1 MTAPHWAPSLLGE
14 DVHMGRF
21 HFSAI
26 LLALGVLAAACSSD
40 TEVASDT
47 SGDTATTEAV
57 AEDTAADEPA
67 AEESAGDD
75 TSDEEPAA
83 ELEDEIVILCTV
95 AEEWCEADT
104 AAFAAETGINAEF
117 LRLSTGEAIARL
129 EAEGDD
135 PSFDVWFGGPSLGPA
150 TAALGGFI
158 DPYTSPNAA
167 DIPADLQSGDGT
179 WTGIY
184 VGALGFCSN
193 VEYLE
198 ELGVEPPVSYQ
209 DLLAPGLV
217 ENIAM
222 ADQRT
227 SGTAATAAANLVAL
241 LGSEDAALEYL
252 GELDANIF
260 QYTRSGSAP
269 GRMAAQGE
277 VAAAIIFSHDCVAF
291 EQETGVDLHVTFP
304 AEGTGYEV
312 GQVSVIANASS
323 PNAARAFV
331 DWALTPEAQEIAA
344 SVNQFQIP
352 SNPAAAVPEQ
362 AVSLDDVVL
371 APGYTPQLA
380 EDLRAGDFPERFANE
395 VRGGAQAPE

>member
-1 MTAPHWAPSLLGE
+1 MARFRLLA
-14 DVHMGRF
+14 V
-21 HFSAI
+21 
-26 LLALGVLAAACSSD
+26 LLALGLIAAACGSNE
-40 TEVASDT
+40 EVASE
-47 SGDTATTEAV
+47 TTEAPA
-57 AEDTAADEPA
+57 AEPAEEEPAEEEPAEDEPA
-67 AEESAGDD
+67 E
-75 TSDEEPAA
+75 EEPAEDEPAEEASDA
-83 ELEDEIVILCTV
+83 ELEDSLVILCTV
-95 AEEWCEADT
+95 AEEWCEAAT
-104 AAFAAETGINAEF
+104 AAFAEEAGISAQY

-129 EAEGDD
+129 EAEGDA

-150 TAALGGFI
+150 TAAIGGYI
-158 DPYTSPNAA
+158 DPYESPNATA
-167 DIPADLQSGDGT
+167 IPDELKSDDGT

-193 VEYLE
+193 AEFLD
-198 ELGVEPPVSYQ
+198 ELGIEPPVSYD
-209 DLLAPGLV
+209 DLLDPALV

-277 VAAAIIFSHDCVAF
+277 VAASIIFSHDCVAF
-291 EQETGVDLHVTFP
+291 EQETGVDLHITFP
-304 AEGTGYEV
+304 AEGTGFEV
-312 GQVSVIANASS
+312 GQVSVISRADS

-331 DWALTPEAQEIAA
+331 DWALTAPAQELAA

-352 SNPAAAVPEQ
+352 SNPDAAVPSQ
-362 AVSLDDVVL
+362 AVALDEVVL
-371 APGYTPQLA
+371 APGYSPQLA
-380 EDLRAGDFPERFANE
+380 EDLRGGDFPERFANE
-395 VRGGAQAPE
+395 VRGGAEAPE

>member
-1 MTAPHWAPSLLGE
+1 
-14 DVHMGRF
+14 MGRF
-21 HFSAI
+21 RC
-26 LLALGVLAAACSSD
+26 LVLVLALGLVAAACGSDGEEATDSSNT
-40 TEVASDT
+40 TESSSADDA
-47 SGDTATTEAV
+47 SGDSESDADSSSESEGDETV
-57 AEDTAADEPA
+57 DAEDAV
-67 AEESAGDD
+67 
-75 TSDEEPAA
+75 
-83 ELEDEIVILCTV
+83 ELEDSIVILCTV
-95 AEEWCEADT
+95 AEEWCEAQT
-104 AAFAAETGINAEF
+104 AAFAETTGIDAQYQ
-117 LRLSTGEAIARL
+117 RLSTGEAIARL

-150 TAALGGFI
+150 TASAGGYI
-158 DPYTSPNAA
+158 DPYVSPNAA
-167 DIPADLQSGDGT
+167 EIPDDLQSGDGT

-193 VEYLE
+193 AEFLE
-198 ELGVEPPVSYQ
+198 ELGVEPPTSYE
-209 DLLAPGLV
+209 DLLDPGLV
-217 ENIAM
+217 DNIAM

-252 GELDANIF
+252 GQLDENIF

-291 EQETGVDLHVTFP
+291 EEETGVDLHVTFP
-304 AEGTGYEV
+304 AEGTGFEV
-312 GQVSVIANASS
+312 GQVSIIANAAN

-331 DWALTPEAQEIAA
+331 DWALTAEAQEVGATVRA
-344 SVNQFQIP
+344 FQIP

-371 APGYTPQLA
+371 APGYSPQLA
-380 EDLRAGDFPERFANE
+380 EDLRGGDFPERFANE
-395 VRGGAQAPE
+395 VRGGAEAPE